1 MMDADARE
9 LFAKTLAQV
18 TAQHDGAALDAALDD
33 LGWRDALAD
42 DPQAAVSALFG
53 AQGRS
58 GATSTALDDVLVA
71 ALGLDPAPDLAVVLP
86 GLGTWGPPAGSTP
99 DGLSVAGLGTD
110 RAGRC
115 DRLVVVVAADPGGDD
130 AARLAVVDGS
140 GLDRSVVGGID
151 PGLGLVAVS
160 GAVTGDAARAG
171 ERTDLAPA
179 AWVDAVAAGRR
190 ALAHQLVGTSRT
202 MLEQAREH
210 ALERIQFDRPIAQFQ
225 AVRHR
230 LAESLVAIEAADAAL
245 AAAWDDPTP
254 LGSSVAK
261 ALAGRSARTVAR
273 HCQQV
278 LAGIGFTTE
287 HPFHRSVGRV
297 YVLDALL
304 GDARTLTR
312 RLGEQLLARR
322 TVPAILPL

>member
-58 GATSTALDDVLVA
+58 GATSTALDDVLAA

-86 GLGTWGPPAGSTP
+86 GLGTWRPPAGATP

-115 DRLVVVVAADPGGDD
+115 DRLVVAVAADAGGDD
-130 AARLAVVDGS
+130 AATVAVVDAS
-140 GLDRSVVGGID
+140 GLDRSAVGGID
-151 PGLGLVAVS
+151 PGLGL
-160 GAVTGDAARAG
+160 GAVTGDAAAAG
-171 ERTDLAPA
+171 EHTDLAPA

-230 LAESLVAIEAADAAL
+230 LAESLVAIEGADAAL

-312 RLGEQLLARR
+312 RLGEELLARR